1 MKNSS
6 NNFIT
11 LRKMGGFYQCFDDD
25 SYILYYLFNYKI
37 TNKRCG
43 FPHSSLSKIINNL
56 ESKKISYKIIDDKIK
71 DNTKDFKKLN
81 NYNHYLKLGID
92 KYNLDTKKKSLEDK
106 IRDMPFSKIEKLYKM
121 IEDYVSE

>member
-1 MKNSS
+1 
-6 NNFIT
+6 
-11 LRKMGGFYQCFDDD
+11 MGGFYQCFDDD

-37 TNKRCG
+37 TNKRSG

-56 ESKKISYKIIDDKIK
+56 ESKKISYKIIDEKID
-71 DNTKDFKKLN
+71 DNIKDFKKLN
-81 NYNHYLKLGID
+81 NYNYYLKLGKD